1 MANAYSWEKLNN
13 IHMTLAFRYLREKV
27 LEVHTHIQDLSTNV
41 ASQIIHSLL
50 ADGWTRA
57 DLAQMN
63 TQVFQLVKPYM
74 DVNRLQESAVEAEHS
89 EESAVEAEHSEK
101 PKSQEEADVERA
113 YEYLLELRQAGIS
126 KPRKRRTDDRDSE
139 VTTEDLRGAQVNKR
153 QRTGIGGKLFKLFTL
168 VFNQAL

>member
-41 ASQIIHSLL
+41 ASQIIHSFL

-57 DLAQMN
+57 DLAQTN

-74 DVNRLQESAVEAEHS
+74 DVNRLQ
-89 EESAVEAEHSEK
+89 ESAVEAEHSEK